1 MAVTKTHP
9 IKSTLK
15 AAIDYICNSEKTD
28 GKLLVS
34 SYGCAAETADIEF
47 AWTRRHAIDKGT
59 NLGRHLIQAFQP
71 GEVTPEQAHEIGMEL
86 AKEILG
92 GKYEFV
98 LTTHIDKDHVHN
110 HLIFNAVS
118 FADHKH
124 YHSNKRS
131 YHYIRRT
138 SDRLCKEH
146 GLSVIILGQDK
157 GKSYIEHQAT
167 QNGTSYKAKLKAAI
181 DRLLPA
187 CSDLEELLRRL
198 QREGYEIKR
207 GKYISAR
214 EPDRERFTRLKTLG
228 VDYTEEAIA
237 ARIAGRS
244 RPSRR
249 PKQRDGEI
257 SLLID
262 IQNNIKAQQSA
273 GYRRWAT
280 IENLKRIA
288 DTSNFLTEH
297 GIGSYEELLDRCE
310 AVSTSVARLKADLR
324 DTGTRIDEL
333 ALKMKHVGTYRQ
345 LNQIDESYPHRYT
358 DGQLCLETD
367 AAIRICFL
375 AGFDLEIW
383 MRDFVEP
390 YYFSYEYYQRYG
402 VFPFGERAHGIEGVL
417 QTYGE
422 YFNEPDYVKVFR
434 LMEFIQFGQY
444 RGHLPC
450 PCGSGEKTRSCHGKF
465 IKKFFEN
472 SNLKIIVQRDY
483 KTIKEVLYAY
493 YEQSRNTK
501 ATK

>member
-15 AAIDYICNSEKTD
+15 AAIDYICNPEKTD

-47 AWTRRHAIDKGT
+47 AWTRRHAIDKGM

-131 YHYIRRT
+131 YHDIRRT

-146 GLSVIILGQDK
+146 GLSVIIPGQDK
-157 GKSYIEHQAT
+157 GKSYIEHQAA

-187 CSDLEELLRRL
+187 CSNLEELLRRL
-198 QREGYEIKR
+198 RREGYEIKR

-214 EPDRERFTRLKTLG
+214 APDQERFTRLKTLG
-228 VDYTEEAIA
+228 VDYTEEALA
-237 ARIAGRS
+237 AWIVGRS
-244 RPSRR
+244 RPSRH
-249 PKQRDGEI
+249 PKQRSGKI

-273 GYRRWAT
+273 GYCRWAT

-297 GIGSYEELLDRCE
+297 GIGSYEELLDR
-310 AVSTSVARLKADLR
+310 LKANLR
-324 DTGTRIDEL
+324 DAGAKIDEL

-345 LNQIDESYPHRYT
+345 LKPIYDRYKASRDKEKFLRGHESEIILFEAAARECKRLGAVLLPATERMQAEMDELNARKAVLKAELQKAQREERDY
-358 DGQLCLETD
+358 
-367 AAIRICFL
+367 AAIRRNVEDFL
-375 AGFDLEIW
+375 SPPQPERERKKNVELE
-383 MRDFVEP
+383 
-390 YYFSYEYYQRYG
+390 
-402 VFPFGERAHGIEGVL
+402 
-417 QTYGE
+417 
-422 YFNEPDYVKVFR
+422 
-434 LMEFIQFGQY
+434 
-444 RGHLPC
+444 
-450 PCGSGEKTRSCHGKF
+450 
-465 IKKFFEN
+465 
-472 SNLKIIVQRDY
+472 
-483 KTIKEVLYAY
+483 
-493 YEQSRNTK
+493 
-501 ATK
+501 

>member
-15 AAIDYICNSEKTD
+15 AAIDYICNPEKTG

-47 AWTRRHAIDKGT
+47 SWTRRHAIDKGT

-118 FADHKH
+118 FTDHKH

-138 SDRLCKEH
+138 SDRICKEH
-146 GLSVIILGQDK
+146 GLSVIIPGQAK
-157 GKSYIEHQAT
+157 GKSYIEHQAA
-167 QNGTSYKAKLKAAI
+167 QAGTSYKAKLKAAI
-181 DRLLPA
+181 DRLIPDSA
-187 CSDLEELLRRL
+187 DFEDLLLRL

-207 GKYISAR
+207 GKYVSCR
-214 EPDRERFTRLKTLG
+214 VSDQERFTRMKTLG
-228 VDYTEEAIA
+228 VDYTEEAIT

-244 RPSRR
+244 RPSRQH
-249 PKQRDGEI
+249 KQRNGRI
-257 SLLID
+257 SLLVD

-310 AVSTSVARLKADLR
+310 AASASVAQLKADLR
-324 DTGTRIDEL
+324 DTGAKVDEL
-333 ALKMKHVGTYRQ
+333 TLKMKHVATYRQ
-345 LNQIDESYPHRYT
+345 LKPIYDRYKASRDKEKFLRGHESEIILFEAAARECKRLGAVPLPATERMQAEMDELNARKAVLKADLQKAQCDERDY
-358 DGQLCLETD
+358 
-367 AAIRICFL
+367 AAIQRNVEDFL
-375 AGFDLEIW
+375 SPPQPEQERKKNVELE
-383 MRDFVEP
+383 
-390 YYFSYEYYQRYG
+390 
-402 VFPFGERAHGIEGVL
+402 
-417 QTYGE
+417 
-422 YFNEPDYVKVFR
+422 
-434 LMEFIQFGQY
+434 
-444 RGHLPC
+444 
-450 PCGSGEKTRSCHGKF
+450 
-465 IKKFFEN
+465 
-472 SNLKIIVQRDY
+472 
-483 KTIKEVLYAY
+483 
-493 YEQSRNTK
+493 
-501 ATK
+501 

>member
-15 AAIDYICNSEKTD
+15 AAIDYICNPEKTD
-28 GKLLVS
+28 GKLVIS
-34 SYGCAAETADIEF
+34 AYGCAAETADIEF
-47 AWTRRHAIDKGT
+47 SWTRRHAIDKGT

-131 YHYIRRT
+131 YHDIRRT

-146 GLSVIILGQDK
+146 GLSVIIPGQDK
-157 GKSYIEHQAT
+157 GKSYIEHQAA

-214 EPDRERFTRLKTLG
+214 APNQERFTRLKTLG
-228 VDYTEEAIA
+228 VDYTEEALA

-244 RPSRR
+244 RPSRQ
-249 PKQRDGEI
+249 PKRQDGKI

-273 GYRRWAT
+273 GFTHWAKLN
-280 IENLKRIA
+280 NLKQA
-288 DTSNFLTEH
+288 AKTMNFLTEH
-297 GIGSYEELLDRCE
+297 GIDNY
-310 AVSTSVARLKADLR
+310 ADLESKAAAIMEKR
-324 DTGTRIDEL
+324 DTAHSSIKEIEARTAEL
-333 ALKMKHVGTYRQ
+333 SLVMKHAATYRQ
-345 LNQIDESYPHRYT
+345 LKPVYDRYRQSRDKEKFLRGHESEII
-358 DGQLCLETD
+358 LFE
-367 AAIRICFL
+367 AAARELKKMGAVPLPSTEGMKTELAAL
-375 AGFDLEIW
+375 AGKKDNLLAEYRAARSQAQEYETIRKNVDALLSVPDAEIKRIHLEI
-383 MRDFVEP
+383 
-390 YYFSYEYYQRYG
+390 
-402 VFPFGERAHGIEGVL
+402 
-417 QTYGE
+417 
-422 YFNEPDYVKVFR
+422 
-434 LMEFIQFGQY
+434 
-444 RGHLPC
+444 
-450 PCGSGEKTRSCHGKF
+450 
-465 IKKFFEN
+465 
-472 SNLKIIVQRDY
+472 
-483 KTIKEVLYAY
+483 
-493 YEQSRNTK
+493 
-501 ATK
+501 

>member
-15 AAIDYICNSEKTD
+15 AAIDYICNPEKTG

-47 AWTRRHAIDKGT
+47 SWTRRHAIDKGT

-118 FADHKH
+118 FTDHKH

-138 SDRLCKEH
+138 SDRICKEH
-146 GLSVIILGQDK
+146 GLSVIIPGQAK
-157 GKSYIEHQAT
+157 GKSYIEHQAA
-167 QNGTSYKAKLKAAI
+167 QAGTSYKAKLKAAI
-181 DRLLPA
+181 DRLIPA
-187 CSDLEELLRRL
+187 SADFEDLLLRL

-207 GKYISAR
+207 GKYVSCRAS
-214 EPDRERFTRLKTLG
+214 DQERFTRMKTLG
-228 VDYTEEAIA
+228 VDYTEEAIT

-244 RPSRR
+244 RPSRQ
-249 PKQRDGEI
+249 PKQRNGRI
-257 SLLID
+257 SLLVD

-297 GIGSYEELLDRCE
+297 GIGSYEELLDQCE
-310 AVSTSVARLKADLR
+310 AASASVAQLKADLR
-324 DTGTRIDEL
+324 DTGAKVDEL
-333 ALKMKHVGTYRQ
+333 TLKMKHVATYRQ
-345 LNQIDESYPHRYT
+345 LKPIYDRYKASRDKEKFLRGHESEIILFEAAARECKRLGAVPLPATERMQAEMDELNARKAVLKADLQKAQCDERDY
-358 DGQLCLETD
+358 
-367 AAIRICFL
+367 AAIQRNVEDFL
-375 AGFDLEIW
+375 SPPQPEQERKKNVELE
-383 MRDFVEP
+383 
-390 YYFSYEYYQRYG
+390 
-402 VFPFGERAHGIEGVL
+402 
-417 QTYGE
+417 
-422 YFNEPDYVKVFR
+422 
-434 LMEFIQFGQY
+434 
-444 RGHLPC
+444 
-450 PCGSGEKTRSCHGKF
+450 
-465 IKKFFEN
+465 
-472 SNLKIIVQRDY
+472 
-483 KTIKEVLYAY
+483 
-493 YEQSRNTK
+493 
-501 ATK
+501 